1 MMEKIPEGSRRRLTL
16 LCSLLSSYKD
26 ERITSIQIQRM
37 TGIDRALV
45 RKDISLTGF
54 KGGVS
59 NGYKA
64 ADLLEA
70 LRSELKLPLPG
81 QKRFCC
87 IAGLGK
93 LGAALMQCGIF
104 DESPFKIVAGFDS
117 RVNRTEVLSADF
129 PLYPAAKME
138 SVIPEAGI
146 EFAILAVENDQARLM
161 AERLVKS
168 GVKGIVNFTSE
179 VLETPES
186 VAVENVSPL
195 LALNNICA
203 RVSGNAVE
211 RKPTNVG

>member
-1 MMEKIPEGSRRRLTL
+1 MA
-16 LCSLLSSYKD
+16 SLLASSK
-26 ERITSIQIQRM
+26 EQRITSIQMQRL
-37 TGIDRALV
+37 TGVDRALI
-45 RKDISLTGF
+45 RKDISFTGY

-64 ADLLEA
+64 QELLDAIREA
-70 LRSELKLPLPG
+70 LNLPLPG

-138 SVIPEAGI
+138 TVLPEAKI
-146 EFAILAVENDQARLM
+146 EFAILAVEDEQANMM
-161 AERLVKS
+161 ADRLVKS
-168 GVKGIVNFTSE
+168 GVKGIVNFTGQ
-179 VLETPES
+179 VLEVPEG

-195 LALNNICA
+195 LALNNIVA
-203 RVSGNAVE
+203 AMQSNAS
-211 RKPTNVG
+211 R

>member
-1 MMEKIPEGSRRRLTL
+1 MEKIPEASRRRLAILSAL
-16 LCSLLSSYKD
+16 LASYKG
-26 ERITSIQIQRM
+26 EKITSIQIQKM
-37 TGIDRALV
+37 TGIDRALI
-45 RKDISLTGF
+45 RKDISLAGF

-64 ADLLEA
+64 RDLQEA
-70 LRSELKLPLPG
+70 VREALKLPLPG

-138 SVIPEAGI
+138 TVIPGSKI
-146 EFAILAVENDQARLM
+146 EFAILAVEDDQARLM
-161 AERLVKS
+161 AERLANS
-168 GVKGIVNFTSE
+168 GVKGIVNFTGEILE
-179 VLETPES
+179 VPAG

>member
-1 MMEKIPEGSRRRLTL
+1 MEKIPEASRRRLAL
-16 LCSLLSSYKD
+16 LAALLASYK
-26 ERITSIQIQRM
+26 EEKITSIQMQKM
-37 TGIDRALV
+37 TGVERALI
-45 RKDISLTGF
+45 RKDISLAGF

-64 ADLLEA
+64 TDLLA
-70 LRSELKLPLPG
+70 AIRAALKLPLPEE
-81 QKRFCC
+81 KRFCC

-138 SVIPEAGI
+138 TVVPEAKI
-146 EFAILAVENDQARLM
+146 EFAILAVEDEQAKMM
-161 AERLVKS
+161 ADRLVKS
-168 GVKGIVNFTSE
+168 GVKGIVNFTGQ
-179 VLETPES
+179 VLEAPEG

-195 LALNNICA
+195 LALNNIVA
-203 RVSGNAVE
+203 AME
-211 RKPTNVG
+211 A

>member
-1 MMEKIPEGSRRRLTL
+1 MPKIPEALRRRLTL
-16 LCSLLSSYKD
+16 LASLLASSK
-26 ERITSIQIQRM
+26 EQRITSIQMQRL
-37 TGIDRALV
+37 TGVDRALI
-45 RKDISLTGF
+45 RKDISFTGY

-64 ADLLEA
+64 QELLDAIRAA
-70 LRSELKLPLPG
+70 LGLPLPD

-138 SVIPEAGI
+138 TVVPEAKI
-146 EFAILAVENDQARLM
+146 EFAILAVEDEQAKMM
-161 AERLVKS
+161 ADRLVKS
-168 GVKGIVNFTSE
+168 GVKGIVNFTGQ
-179 VLETPES
+179 VLEAPEG

-203 RVSGNAVE
+203 RVNS
-211 RKPTNVG
+211 

>member
-1 MMEKIPEGSRRRLTL
+1 MEKIPEASRRRLAL
-16 LCSLLSSYKD
+16 LAALLASYK
-26 ERITSIQIQRM
+26 EEKITSIQMQKM
-37 TGIDRALV
+37 TGVERALI
-45 RKDISLTGF
+45 RKDISLAGF

-59 NGYKA
+59 NGYNA
-64 ADLLEA
+64 TDLLA
-70 LRSELKLPLPG
+70 AIRAALKLPLPEE
-81 QKRFCC
+81 KRFCC

-138 SVIPEAGI
+138 TVVPEAKI
-146 EFAILAVENDQARLM
+146 EFAILAVEDEQAKMM
-161 AERLVKS
+161 ADRLVKS
-168 GVKGIVNFTSE
+168 GVKGIVNFTGQ
-179 VLETPES
+179 VLEAPEG

-203 RVSGNAVE
+203 RVNS
-211 RKPTNVG
+211 

>member
-1 MMEKIPEGSRRRLTL
+1 MA
-16 LCSLLSSYKD
+16 SLLASSK
-26 ERITSIQIQRM
+26 EQRITSIQMQRL
-37 TGIDRALV
+37 TGVDRALI
-45 RKDISLTGF
+45 RKDISFTGY

-64 ADLLEA
+64 TDLLA
-70 LRSELKLPLPG
+70 AIRAALKLPLPEE
-81 QKRFCC
+81 KRFCC

-138 SVIPEAGI
+138 TVLPEAKI
-146 EFAILAVENDQARLM
+146 EFAILAVEDEQANMM
-161 AERLVKS
+161 ADRLVKS
-168 GVKGIVNFTSE
+168 GVKGIVNFTGQ
-179 VLETPES
+179 VLEVPEG

-203 RVSGNAVE
+203 RVNS
-211 RKPTNVG
+211 

>member
-1 MMEKIPEGSRRRLTL
+1 MEKIPEASRRRLAL
-16 LCSLLSSYKD
+16 LAALLASYK
-26 ERITSIQIQRM
+26 EEKITSIQMQKM
-37 TGIDRALV
+37 TGVERALI
-45 RKDISLTGF
+45 RKDISLAGF

-64 ADLLEA
+64 TDLLA
-70 LRSELKLPLPG
+70 AIRAALKLPLPEE
-81 QKRFCC
+81 KRFCC

-138 SVIPEAGI
+138 TVVPEAKI
-146 EFAILAVENDQARLM
+146 EFAILAVEDEQAKMM
-161 AERLVKS
+161 ADRLVKS
-168 GVKGIVNFTSE
+168 GVKGIVNFTGQ
-179 VLETPES
+179 VLEAPEG

>member
-1 MMEKIPEGSRRRLTL
+1 MAKIPEASRRRLTL
-16 LCSLLSSYKD
+16 LASLLASCK
-26 ERITSIQIQRM
+26 EEKLTSIQMQRM
-37 TGIDRALV
+37 TGVDRALV
-45 RKDISLTGF
+45 RKDISLLGW

-64 ADLLEA
+64 ADLLA
-70 LRSELKLPLPG
+70 AIRAALKLPLPD

-138 SVIPEAGI
+138 SVIPESGI
-146 EFAILAVENDQARLM
+146 EFAILAVEDEQAQLM
-161 AERLVKS
+161 ADRLSKS
-168 GVKGIVNFTSE
+168 GVKGIVNFTGE
-179 VLETPES
+179 VLEVPPEI
-186 VAVENVSPL
+186 VVENVSPV

-203 RVSGNAVE
+203 TINS
-211 RKPTNVG
+211 

>member
-1 MMEKIPEGSRRRLTL
+1 MAKIPEASRRRLTL
-16 LCSLLSSYKD
+16 LAALLASFKG
-26 ERITSIQIQRM
+26 ERLTSIQMQKM
-37 TGIDRALV
+37 LGVDRALI
-45 RKDISLTGF
+45 RKDISLLGY

-64 ADLLEA
+64 AELLDAIRAA
-70 LRSELKLPLPG
+70 LSLPLPG
-81 QKRFCC
+81 QKRCCC

-138 SVIPEAGI
+138 TVIPQAGI
-146 EFAILAVENDQARLM
+146 EFAILAVEDDQAKLM
-161 AERLVKS
+161 ADRLATS
-168 GVKGIVNFTSE
+168 GVKGIVNFTGQI
-179 VLETPES
+179 LEAPEG

-195 LALNNICA
+195 LALNNIVA
-203 RVSGNAVE
+203 SLAAQDA
-211 RKPTNVG
+211 

>member
-1 MMEKIPEGSRRRLTL
+1 MEKIPEASRRRLAL
-16 LCSLLSSYKD
+16 LAALLASYK
-26 ERITSIQIQRM
+26 EEKITSIQMQKM
-37 TGIDRALV
+37 TGVERALI

-64 ADLLEA
+64 TDLLA
-70 LRSELKLPLPG
+70 AIRAALKLPLPEE
-81 QKRFCC
+81 KRFCC

-138 SVIPEAGI
+138 AVVPEAKI
-146 EFAILAVENDQARLM
+146 EFAILAVEDEQANMM

-168 GVKGIVNFTSE
+168 GVKGIVNFTGQ
-179 VLETPES
+179 VLEAPEG

-195 LALNNICA
+195 LALNNIVA
-203 RVSGNAVE
+203 SLAA
-211 RKPTNVG
+211 K

>member
-1 MMEKIPEGSRRRLTL
+1 MSKIPEASGRRLAL
-16 LCSLLSSYKD
+16 LASLLASCKS
-26 ERITSIQIQRM
+26 ERITSARMQEM
-37 TGIDRALV
+37 TGIDRALI
-45 RKDISLTGF
+45 RKDISLAGY

-64 ADLLEA
+64 AELLA
-70 LRSELKLPLPG
+70 AIQDRLGLPLAG

-104 DESPFKIVAGFDS
+104 DDSPFKIVAGFDS

-138 SVIPEAGI
+138 TVIPEAGI
-146 EFAILAVENDQARLM
+146 EFAILAVEDAQAKMMADRL
-161 AERLVKS
+161 AAS
-168 GVKGIVNFTSE
+168 GVKGIVNFTGEILE
-179 VLETPES
+179 VPKG

-203 RVSGNAVE
+203 KIN
-211 RKPTNVG
+211 